1 MVEYFEPKVK
11 DSLRLSDFWS
21 TLFDLVLPIWP
32 SRVTLP
38 SHPTYPL
45 GDVWPCKSLSKSLDQ
60 AGKERKEGD
69 DFVPFHKLTQWLC
82 YSLVDAIESE
92 TGWKVDKGLGQ
103 TGLPEV
109 STKQSFA
116 CLCRADNLRLFF
128 FQYRNGGLFIDLG
141 AFIIKPESL
150 GGNAYPNG
158 KDKPPVLEPSH
169 PAVIEWRALTV
180 ISLYVSIQ
188 HLSHVPVMM
197 S

>member
-45 GDVWPCKSLSKSLDQ
+45 GDAWPCKSLSKSLDQ

-109 STKQSFA
+109 SSKQSFA
-116 CLCRADNLRLFF
+116 CLCRADNLRLFSCSTVMEGSLLTLGLSSSSLNHSETTLT
-128 FQYRNGGLFIDLG
+128 RTARTNLPSLSLPIPPSLSGGL
-141 AFIIKPESL
+141 
-150 GGNAYPNG
+150 
-158 KDKPPVLEPSH
+158 
-169 PAVIEWRALTV
+169 
-180 ISLYVSIQ
+180 
-188 HLSHVPVMM
+188 
-197 S
+197 

>member
-11 DSLRLSDFWS
+11 DGLRLSDFWS

-45 GDVWPCKSLSKSLDQ
+45 GDIWPCKSLSKSLDQ

-116 CLCRADNLRLFF
+116 CLCRADNLRPFSYSTVMEGSLLTLELSLSS
-128 FQYRNGGLFIDLG
+128 QNRSEATLTRTARTNLPSLSRPILPSLSGGL
-141 AFIIKPESL
+141 
-150 GGNAYPNG
+150 
-158 KDKPPVLEPSH
+158 
-169 PAVIEWRALTV
+169 
-180 ISLYVSIQ
+180 
-188 HLSHVPVMM
+188 
-197 S
+197 